1 MATSS
6 GVSSSDFPNVGQV
19 IRNRNALA
27 TNRRAEELQPG
38 RLEQQGQRTQI
49 NAFTLR
55 SEAARESSEAE
66 TARILKDIQ
75 ADRPGAFR
83 ELAIQNPERL
93 TKVLESQAKKRD
105 MDLTAFNTRLMA
117 VGRFATAFAENS
129 SDKTIPPE
137 QAQQQYTQARTA
149 LVRRFPELTEE
160 DVPTKP
166 NSLFLKR
173 AMAALSGVSE
183 LQKQAG
189 FGQGNKFVTTGV
201 EDRPGATQT
210 RRVPIAGPEADI
222 GPPKLP
228 APTAGRGGGSS
239 GSTAASNTI
248 LRAVNGLFGD
258 IFDLESGAI
267 QVLDPEERRN
277 MLAVAARAEQL
288 NAQEGLPP
296 LQAVRQ
302 AAGELGIEFPE
313 LGIQG
318 AASTNRARPGV
329 ESETRTKQ
337 LKAFKDFVNR
347 Q

>member
-1 MATSS
+1 MAS
-6 GVSSSDFPNVGQV
+6 GVSSSDFPDVSAV
-19 IRNRNALA
+19 VRNRNALA
-27 TNRRAEELQPG
+27 ANRRAEELQPG
-38 RLEQQGQRTQI
+38 RLEQQQQRTDI

-55 SEAARESSEAE
+55 SEGARESSEAE
-66 TARILKDIQ
+66 TARILGDIA

-83 ELAIQNPERL
+83 ELAIQNPDRL
-93 TKVLESQAKKRD
+93 TKVLEAQAKKRD

-129 SDKTIPPE
+129 SAKAVSPE
-137 QAQQQYTQARTA
+137 QSQEQYTQARAA

-173 AMAALSGVSE
+173 AISALSGVAE

-189 FGQGNKFVTTGV
+189 FGQGNQFVQTGV
-201 EDRPGATQT
+201 EGQPGATQT
-210 RRVPIAGPEADI
+210 RRVPKAGPEADI

-228 APTAGRGGGSS
+228 APTAGRGGAGSS
-239 GSTAASNTI
+239 GSVAASNTI

-258 IFDLESGAI
+258 IFDLESGRI
-267 QVLDPEERRN
+267 QVLDPEERRK
-277 MLAVAARAEQL
+277 MMAVASRAEQL
-288 NAQEGLPP
+288 NVQEGLPP

-302 AAGELGIEFPE
+302 AAEELGIEFPV
-313 LGIQG
+313 LQPGG
-318 AASTNRARPGV
+318 GNVNRARPGV

-337 LKAFKDFVNR
+337 LKAFKDFVNK